1 MRMDW
6 RFRNPLNKAGR
17 NLGSIIPATFHW
29 KQEWTGY
36 AILVIL
42 LRLMYAAFGAVI
54 VARGGPVELNA
65 PIYAVLKPYL
75 KSDLFSQWLVNPW
88 FQWDTV
94 SYFKIAMSG
103 YSPDASIAFM
113 PLYPL
118 LIRFAT
124 PLFGGNYLLAALL
137 LSTLFCF
144 ITLVLLF
151 ELLVELYQGSPGFAV
166 KRSGFGGASV
176 RTHARTP
183 KSGYLLRKF
192 RKSLYQEQLAR
203 KVVMLFIAF
212 PTAFYLLAGYTE
224 SLFMM
229 LLLAFWILA
238 RKRRWGWAA
247 LLAGLA
253 TLARL
258 QAVVLAPVML
268 WMMLVSLVE
277 EPASNLIGQLRQ
289 VLALFTTHRKKIVS
303 SGYKFAWLAT
313 LTPVAVAMLYQAW
326 LYNSG
331 LGVISSAL
339 EKYWLLETVMP
350 WEGLILF
357 FKRLLVMEFIYM
369 DWVDL
374 ALFVIILVASVIGL
388 RLLDPAFS
396 LYVWLTLAVLLT
408 RGTPPHLLA
417 SYSRYFIALF
427 PLFILPALIRN
438 QYVQIF
444 IVTISFFLQALLVWI
459 FLWGSWVA

>member
-1 MRMDW
+1 MKIDW
-6 RFRNPLNKAGR
+6 LFRNSLNKANG
-17 NLGSIIPATFHW
+17 NVNSIIPTTFQW

-36 AILVIL
+36 AILVIV
-42 LRLMYAAFGAVI
+42 LRLIYATFGAVI

-75 KSDLFSQWLVNPW
+75 KTDLFSQWLVNPW

-94 SYFKIAMSG
+94 SYFKIAMFG

-118 LIRFAT
+118 LIRFIA

-137 LSTLFCF
+137 LSTLLCF
-144 ITLVLLF
+144 VTLVLLH
-151 ELLVELYQGSPGFAV
+151 ELFTQQYPEG
-166 KRSGFGGASV
+166 
-176 RTHARTP
+176 
-183 KSGYLLRKF
+183 
-192 RKSLYQEQLAR
+192 LAR
-203 KVVMLFIAF
+203 KAVVLFIAF
-212 PTAFYLLAGYTE
+212 PTAFFLLAGYTE
-224 SLFMM
+224 SLFMV
-229 LLLAFWILA
+229 LVLSFWILGW
-238 RKRRWGWAA
+238 KRRWWWAA
-247 LLAGLA
+247 LFAGLA
-253 TLARL
+253 TLTRL
-258 QAVVLAPVML
+258 QGIILAPVML
-268 WMMLVSLVE
+268 WIMLVSLVE
-277 EPASNLIGQLRQ
+277 QPASNLIGQLRQ
-289 VLALFTTHRKKIVS
+289 VCALFITFRKKIIGS
-303 SGYKFAWLAT
+303 NYRFAWLT
-313 LTPVAVAMLYQAW
+313 ILTPVAVAMLYQSW
-326 LYNSG
+326 LSNSG

-350 WEGLILF
+350 WEGFILF
-357 FKRLLVMEFIYM
+357 FKRLFVTEFIYM

-427 PLFILPALIRN
+427 PLFLLPALIRKK
-438 QYVQIF
+438 YVQVF
-444 IVTISFFLQALLVWI
+444 IVTLSFTLQTLLVWI

>member
-1 MRMDW
+1 M
-6 RFRNPLNKAGR
+6 
-17 NLGSIIPATFHW
+17 I
-29 KQEWTGY
+29 
-36 AILVIL
+36 V
-42 LRLMYAAFGAVI
+42 LRLIYASFGVVI

-75 KSDLFSQWLVNPW
+75 KTDLFSQWLVNPW

-94 SYFKIAMSG
+94 SYFKIALFG

-118 LIRFAT
+118 LIRFTA
-124 PLFGGNYLLAALL
+124 PLFGGNYMLAALL

-144 ITLVLLF
+144 ITLVLLY
-151 ELLVELYQGSPGFAV
+151 ELFIQLYPEG
-166 KRSGFGGASV
+166 
-176 RTHARTP
+176 
-183 KSGYLLRKF
+183 
-192 RKSLYQEQLAR
+192 LAR
-203 KVVMLFIAF
+203 KAVMLFIAF
-212 PTAFYLLAGYTE
+212 PTAFFLLAGYTE
-224 SLFMM
+224 SLFMA
-229 LLLAFWILA
+229 LVLAFWILA
-238 RKRRWGWAA
+238 WKRRWWWAA
-247 LLAGLA
+247 LFVGLA

-258 QAVVLAPVML
+258 QGVILAPVML

-277 EPASNLIGQLRQ
+277 QPASNLIGQLRQ
-289 VLALFTTHRKKIVS
+289 VLALFTAFRKKIIG
-303 SGYKFAWLAT
+303 SGYKFAWLAI
-313 LTPVAVAMLYQAW
+313 LTPVAVAFLYQSW

-331 LGVISSAL
+331 LGVITSAL

-350 WEGLILF
+350 WDGLILF
-357 FKRLLVMEFIYM
+357 FRRLFVTDFIYM

-374 ALFVIILVASVIGL
+374 ALFVIVIVSSVIGL

-417 SYSRYFIALF
+417 SYSRYFIVLF
-427 PLFILPALIRN
+427 PLVILPALIRN
-438 QYVQIF
+438 KYLQAL
-444 IVTISFFLQALLVWI
+444 IVTVSFSLQTLLVWI